1 MIAEYDC
8 VPHQVSMPTDTDQHF
23 DVFIHVYAS
32 TPMGDRRLGYL
43 RYSTAALMRS
53 VEDADG
59 YGGLHRPLI
68 ASDDDADGYGGLHGP
83 LIASDDDLS

>member
-1 MIAEYDC
+1 
-8 VPHQVSMPTDTDQHF
+8 MPTDTDQHF

-53 VEDADG
+53 VDDPDG
-59 YGGLHRPLI
+59 YG
-68 ASDDDADGYGGLHGP
+68 
-83 LIASDDDLS
+83 

>member
-1 MIAEYDC
+1 
-8 VPHQVSMPTDTDQHF
+8 MPTDTDQHF

-53 VEDADG
+53 VDDPDG
-59 YGGLHRPLI
+59 YGE
-68 ASDDDADGYGGLHGP
+68 LHGA